1 MTQKEEEHITD
12 DFIDENDDDIISE
25 SAKFAKFLGHFSTK
39 LTTQRGVILPEAILR
54 VIRTWDAD
62 SVIIWRESISTVS
75 IMTSQQA
82 DEIEKIYK
90 DSVMQKLN
98 DPEYRDERSEIRKF
112 YRMILAGRQMASIS
126 VNGKITLSKDMI
138 ENLKLKAGEPLHMVG
153 MGSRLLLM
161 NSKIY
166 EQNYGSEA
174 ERKYYKY
181 QSLFKDI
188 SLELPDDFIATDE

>member
-12 DFIDENDDDIISE
+12 DFIDETEDINNE
-25 SAKFAKFLGHFSTK
+25 SAKFTKFLGHFSTK
-39 LTTQRGVILPEAILR
+39 LTAQRGVILPEAILK
-54 VIRTWDAD
+54 VIRAWDAD

-82 DEIEKIYK
+82 DEIESKYK
-90 DSVMQKLN
+90 NAIMQKLN
-98 DPEYRDERSEIRKF
+98 DPEYRDERAEIRKF
-112 YRMILAGRQMASIS
+112 YRMILAGRHMASIS

-138 ENLKLKAGEPLHMVG
+138 ENLKLKAGEHLHMVG

-181 QSLFKDI
+181 QNLFKDI
-188 SLELPDDFIATDE
+188 SLELPDDFIATSE

>member
-1 MTQKEEEHITD
+1 MTQKEEEHIPD
-12 DFIDENDDDIISE
+12 DFIDETDDIISE
-25 SAKFAKFLGHFSTK
+25 SAKFSKFLGHFSTK
-39 LTTQRGVILPEAILR
+39 LTAQRGVILPEAILK

-82 DEIEKIYK
+82 DEIEKQYK
-90 DSVMQKLN
+90 DAIMEKLN
-98 DPEYRDERSEIRKF
+98 NPEYRDERTQIRKF
-112 YRMILAGRQMASIS
+112 YRMILAGRHMASIS
-126 VNGKITLSKDMI
+126 VNGKITLSKEMI
-138 ENLKLKAGEPLHMVG
+138 ENLKLKAGEALHMVG

-166 EQNYGSEA
+166 EQNYGIEA

-181 QSLFKDI
+181 QSLFKNI
-188 SLELPDDFIATDE
+188 SLELPDDYIETDD